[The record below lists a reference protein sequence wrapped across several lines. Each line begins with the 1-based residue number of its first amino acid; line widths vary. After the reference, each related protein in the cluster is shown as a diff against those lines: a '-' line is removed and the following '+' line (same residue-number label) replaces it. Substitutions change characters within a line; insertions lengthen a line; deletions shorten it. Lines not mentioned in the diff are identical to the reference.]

1 MTDFS
6 IILEKGFSLDNGI
19 ITEDHKNTEM
29 Y

>member
-19 ITEDHKNTEM
+19 ITEDYKNTQKH
-29 Y
+29 